1 MIIIWSHLII
11 YIGSND
17 LFVYCVL
24 DDLIQVFQLLD
35 ILLHAAALSQLL
47 RQYSSLQLL
56 ILNISLIVSRVLHLL
71 EVA

>member
-11 YIGSND
+11 YTRSND
-17 LFVYCVL
+17 FFVYCVL

-56 ILNISLIVSRVLHLL
+56 ILYISLIVSRVFHLL